1 MEAASNIE
9 LTQDRRH
16 SAPER
21 AILMSRLSMSQKFAA
36 NGLSQYGYDIAFIR
50 NENSASYA
58 VMVCGDSVATIDI
71 QGEINTSPDIII
83 RS

>member
-1 MEAASNIE
+1 MEAVSNISQN
-9 LTQDRRH
+9 QDRRH

-21 AILMSRLSMSQKFAA
+21 AILMSRLSMSQKFAV

-50 NENSASYA
+50 NENSSSYA
-58 VMVCGDSVATIDI
+58 VMICGDSIATVDT
-71 QGEINTSPDIII
+71 QGDINTNPVLYL